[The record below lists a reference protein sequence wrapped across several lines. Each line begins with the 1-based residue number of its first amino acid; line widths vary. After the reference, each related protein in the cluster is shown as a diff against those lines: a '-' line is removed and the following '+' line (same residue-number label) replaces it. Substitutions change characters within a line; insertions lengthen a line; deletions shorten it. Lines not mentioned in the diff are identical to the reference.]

1 MNYMS
6 KLTFSIQLYHP
17 GHLTQEE
24 EEEEVELIMEAEE
37 EEEVELIMEVEEMA
51 KVLSQTRMVLVLVL
65 INHFGSKATLQICL
79 SIYSC
84 LSLC

>member
-17 GHLTQEE
+17 GHLTQEVE
-24 EEEEVELIMEAEE
+24 EEE
-37 EEEVELIMEVEEMA
+37 EVEEMA